1 MKTKRMK
8 KVMGITLAVA
18 MLLAAGVTAFAA
30 EAETETNATPTERR
44 MIREH
49 PGGKRPMDRR
59 IHGVRPGMGAKL
71 LDQLVEEGV
80 VPGEEA
86 QSLRDFAALQRELD
100 PEDRARPEEGQTR
113 LEFLV
118 SEDVISQETADAL
131 KTRFETMK
139 EERRQDL
146 LDRLEEEAG
155 LSAEKAEAVLDFME
169 ASRRE
174 REEMRKDLAGMDWK
188 ERLAYVRENRDDF
201 TGPLEQMVEDGL
213 LTKEEAE
220 AVRDLLPDRPEGFR
234 EPARNRGVKNGKP
247 FGGRLDAEKSDSLPE
262 AGVL

>member
-8 KVMGITLAVA
+8 KVIGITLAVA

-30 EAETETNATPTERR
+30 EADTQADTAPGQMRERMGR
-44 MIREH
+44 M
-49 PGGKRPMDRR
+49 RPMDRR
-59 IHGVRPGMGAKL
+59 GPGVRPMMGAKL

-80 VPGEEA
+80 VPGDEA
-86 QSLRDFAALQRELD
+86 QSLKDFAALQRELD

-118 SEDVISQETADAL
+118 SEEVISQETADAL
-131 KTRFETMK
+131 KTRFEAMK

-146 LDRLEEEAG
+146 LDSLEEEAG
-155 LSAEKAEAVLDFME
+155 LSAETAEAVLDFME
-169 ASRRE
+169 ASRQE

-201 TGPLEQMVEDGL
+201 TGPLGQMVEDGL
-213 LTKEEAE
+213 LTEEEAE
-220 AVRDLLPDRPEGFR
+220 AVRDLLPDRPER
-234 EPARNRGVKNGKP
+234 PQEPPRNRGVKNGKP
-247 FGGRLDAEKSDSLPE
+247 FGGRLDAEKADSLPE